1 MLHTISDDQLDRA
14 LRARDLT
21 DPGAGEHCM
30 QQLVQGAVAT
40 LAGTWAA
47 DVHVRRAGRVVSVA
61 DNYDALRYPPDGV
74 SRDARHTR
82 YVSKATVLRSQMSA
96 LVPGALRELADRR
109 PDDTLVACPGVVYR
123 RDVIDRL
130 HVGEP
135 HQLDL
140 WRASRAPMSES
151 DLERMVELACAS
163 LVPGLPVRTTPTW
176 HPYTLAGREIEV
188 RTGDG
193 WIELGECG
201 LMHPELLAASGLRG
215 YAGLA
220 MGIGLDRAVML
231 RKGIEDIRVLREAD
245 PRVAAQMRDLAP
257 YRAPSAQ
264 PPARRDLSVAA
275 APGLDDVEVGERVRD
290 ALGDEAGWVEEAR
303 VLSRTPW
310 VDLPPDARA
319 RIGIRPEQENLL
331 VRVVLRHPSRSLPR
345 AEANAL
351 RDRIYAALHE
361 GGESIW
367 STSSARSEA
376 RPSRRG

>member
-21 DPGAGEHCM
+21 DPGGGEHCM
-30 QQLVQGAVAT
+30 QQLVEGAVAT

-47 DVHVRRAGRVVSVA
+47 DVHLRRAGRVVSVA

-74 SRDARHTR
+74 SRDARYTR

-109 PDDTLVACPGVVYR
+109 PADTLVACPGVVYR

-140 WRASRAPMSES
+140 WRASRAPMTER
-151 DLERMVELACAS
+151 DLERMVELVCAA
-163 LVPGLPVRTTPTW
+163 LVPGLSVRTTPTW

-188 RTGDG
+188 RTVEG

-201 LMHPELLAASGLRG
+201 LMHPELLGASGLRG

-220 MGIGLDRAVML
+220 MGIGLDRAG
-231 RKGIEDIRVLREAD
+231 RGCRRCPCAAS
-245 PRVAAQMRDLAP
+245 PRDRGRCPSPGRHSRAARW
-257 YRAPSAQ
+257 
-264 PPARRDLSVAA
+264 PPA
-275 APGLDDVEVGERVRD
+275 
-290 ALGDEAGWVEEAR
+290 AR
-303 VLSRTPW
+303 G
-310 VDLPPDARA
+310 A
-319 RIGIRPEQENLL
+319 
-331 VRVVLRHPSRSLPR
+331 
-345 AEANAL
+345 
-351 RDRIYAALHE
+351 
-361 GGESIW
+361 
-367 STSSARSEA
+367 
-376 RPSRRG
+376 